1 MNKWTYKGK
10 EIDELPEG
18 VAGFIYLITNL
29 KNGKKYIGKKFSV
42 MKTSKRVKTTT
53 ANAKKATR
61 KVVTYKESTWKSYM
75 GSSAILK
82 EEITKYG
89 IENFSREI
97 LIFGN
102 TKGEVNF
109 LEVFCQFKYNS
120 LLDDTYYNNCIGSRD
135 FIAFANNE
143 KLKKIV
149 ENFK

>member
-1 MNKWTYKGK
+1 MNKWTYQGK

-53 ANAKKATR
+53 VNAKKATR
-61 KVVTYKESTWKSYM
+61 KVVTFKESAWKTYC

-82 EEITKYG
+82 EEIVKYG
-89 IENFSREI
+89 IDNFSREI

-109 LEVFCQFKYNS
+109 LEVALQFHYNA